1 MARTF
6 DLTLN
11 KLEIPLIQGGMGVG
25 ISLGSLAGAVM
36 KEGGMGVISL
46 AHPGYRDP
54 DFMKDPFS
62 ANVKALKEEVNKAR
76 AISEGKGL
84 LAINAMCAINRYDE
98 YVQAAIDAGVDVI
111 ISGAGLPLSLPSLTK
126 DKDLLVAPIVSSAKA
141 AQLLLKSW
149 DRHYNCTADF
159 IVIEGPD
166 AGGHLGFKPEELL
179 EHSAKNVLDI
189 LEETKPVV
197 REYEEKYNCSIPIY
211 VAGGMNTKEK
221 IQEAINKGAKGV
233 QVATSFI
240 PTIECDADI
249 KFKEMFLNHDQQE
262 LTLIKS
268 PVGYYGRAIA
278 NPLSKQLEKGRV
290 APTYC
295 VNCIKPCDF
304 KVTPFCITEAL
315 IQAAKG
321 NTTDGLIFSGIT
333 IPTQTK
339 LRYVKEVIHDLVG
352 DIK

>member
-6 DLTLN
+6 NLALN
-11 KLEIPLIQGGMGVG
+11 KMECPLIQGGMGVG
-25 ISLGSLAGAVM
+25 ISLGNLAGTVM
-36 KEGGMGVISL
+36 SCKAMGVISL

-54 DFMKDPFS
+54 EFMKNPFE
-62 ANVKALKEEVNKAR
+62 ANVKALNKEVKKAR
-76 AISEGKGL
+76 ELSNGLGL
-84 LAINAMCAINRYDE
+84 LAVNAMCAINRYEE
-98 YVQAAIDAGVDVI
+98 YVQSALDAGVDAI
-111 ISGAGLPLSLPSLTK
+111 ISGAGLPLSLPAITK
-126 DKDLLVAPIVSSAKA
+126 GHDVLIAPIVSSAKA

-166 AGGHLGFKPEELL
+166 AGGHLGFKQEELFQ
-179 EHSAKNVLDI
+179 HTAKTVIDI
-189 LEETKPVV
+189 LEETKPIVK
-197 REYEEKYNCSIPIY
+197 EYEEKYNRLIPIY

-221 IQEAINKGAKGV
+221 IKEAIEHGAQGV

-240 PTIECDADI
+240 PTIECDADV
-249 KFKEMFLNHDQQE
+249 KFKEMFLNHNQQE

-268 PVGYYGRAIA
+268 PVGYYGRAIS
-278 NPLSKQLEKGRV
+278 NSLSKQLEKGRV
-290 APTYC
+290 EPKYC
-295 VNCIKPCDF
+295 INCIKPCDF

-321 NTTDGLIFSGIT
+321 NVVDGLIFSGTT

-339 LRYVKEVIHDLVG
+339 LRHVKEVIEDLVG
-352 DIK
+352 ELI

>member
-6 DLTLN
+6 NL
-11 KLEIPLIQGGMGVG
+11 KLKQMDIPLIQGGMGVG
-25 ISLGSLAGAVM
+25 ISLGNLAGAVM
-36 KEGGMGVISL
+36 QEGGMGVISL

-54 DFMKDPFS
+54 DFMKDPFL
-62 ANVKALKEEVNKAR
+62 ANSKGLKEEVAKAR
-76 AISEGKGL
+76 NISQGKGI
-84 LAINAMCAINRYDE
+84 LAVNAMCAINRYDE
-98 YVQAAIDAGVDVI
+98 YVKAALDAGVDAI
-111 ISGAGLPLSLPSLTK
+111 ISGAGLPLSLPAITQGHDVLI
-126 DKDLLVAPIVSSAKA
+126 APIVSSAKA

-179 EHSAKNVLDI
+179 EHTAKSVLDI
-189 LEETKPVV
+189 LEETKPIIQ
-197 REYEEKYNCSIPIY
+197 EYEDKYDRIIPIY
-211 VAGGMNTKEK
+211 IAGGMNTKEK
-221 IQEAINKGAKGV
+221 IQEAIHHGASGV

-249 KFKEMFLNHDQQE
+249 KFKEMFLNHNQKE

-278 NPLSKQLEKGRV
+278 NPLSKQLEQGRV

-295 VNCIKPCDF
+295 LNCIKPCDF

-321 NTTDGLIFSGIT
+321 NTEKGLIFSGMT

-339 LRYVKEVIHDLVG
+339 LRHVKEVIEDLVG
-352 DIK
+352 EVK